1 MAIEDIFRALEE
13 QADEEVEEILRVAK
27 AQAASIEAEGRE
39 EAARITE
46 SRVGT
51 AEEAVRAR
59 ANKAVNA
66 ARLEGRRALASVREA
81 AVDRVFADAA
91 ARLAAT
97 RGSAEYAAVFAA
109 LAEEAL
115 AGVEGECEM
124 HVVPGDADLAAKVV
138 ASLGAQACVV
148 VPTLESIGGLTIT
161 YDGGRVVRRN
171 TFESRLAKVRGLA
184 SAKVAE
190 VLTS

>member
-66 ARLEGRRALASVREA
+66 ARLEARRALASVREA
-81 AVDRVFADAA
+81 AVDRVFTDAA
-91 ARLAAT
+91 AQLAAT
-97 RGSAEYAAVFAA
+97 RGSAEYVAVFAA

-115 AGVEGECEM
+115 TGVEGECEM
-124 HVVPGDADLAAKVV
+124 HVVPGDAELAAKVV

-148 VPTLESIGGLTIT
+148 VPTLESIGGLTVT
-161 YDGGRVVRRN
+161 YDGGRVVRQN

-184 SAKVAE
+184 SARVAE